1 MTSRF
6 FPARNDYPEKGG
18 YKVLRPV
25 RPDKPKMSV
34 RSALLVLLALYA
46 ALVDAALLYAAR
58 QAAPLILVTAA
69 GAFVGAFHFFDGLIE
84 D

>member
-1 MTSRF
+1 MQPRF
-6 FPARNDYPEKGG
+6 RPAGKANGEK
-18 YKVLRPV
+18 L
-25 RPDKPKMSV
+25 SV

-58 QAAPLILVTAA
+58 QAVPLIVVSA
-69 GAFVGAFHFFDGLIE
+69 GAAFVAAFHFFDGLIE